1 MIIIFIIITLCE
13 IFPCKMIHLLYCFIS
28 NCKQLCVCI
37 YSIYERVL
45 WVMTAVII
53 TKAFLHS
60 NEGVWRPFIMH
71 YIFVLLWFICFFYL
85 RNCLWPYRI
94 TGTHVKLE
102 QHKWVYISIL
112 CVCCV
117 AVLGALRHF
126 NLIFEQSMSILYN
139 INLISPCIFFLNR
152 FYFGRGL

>member
-1 MIIIFIIITLCE
+1 MC
-13 IFPCKMIHLLYCFIS
+13 
-28 NCKQLCVCI
+28 LCVYI
-37 YSIYERVL
+37 ASMNEYYEL
-45 WVMTAVII
+45 WLLWLF

-60 NEGVWRPFIMH
+60 NEGMWRPFIMH
-71 YIFVLLWFICFFYL
+71 YISVLLWFISFL
-85 RNCLWPYRI
+85 TWEIDLCLWPYRI

-139 INLISPCIFFLNR
+139 IYSRFLHVFSFWIDFILGVGFKLFISIWSCLR
-152 FYFGRGL
+152 ELVTDV